1 MPHANIHIALSAVM
15 AEIDGVVVQK
25 KKSEGLNYAFASI
38 DDMIAVIR
46 PALTK
51 HGIVV
56 YPSGVSDMTRTVEP
70 NAKGTPMTNVSA
82 LFTFTFAHGESDT
95 YAYAQVPGEGRDSS
109 DKAHN
114 KALTAAYKYALKQT
128 LMIETG
134 DAERPQKRRSGGETK
149 DTPLTAVDFKRGFA
163 KKVAEKEDGIAA
175 STDQARYL
183 ASLMTD
189 AYKHVPNVSDKTR
202 LRVLSWLT
210 DREVGSTAQLTKAE
224 ISMLIERFTD
234 QQNQENKAL
243 TVRGREELL
252 NLLDATPAA
261 SAPAENLTI
270 WTPDS
275 KSDFWA
281 EASRLSVS
289 ANDIYKY
296 CDVKNAAEFFLKT
309 TPETAAQILGELS
322 ADDEQPSLFA
332 NAG

>member
-1 MPHANIHIALSAVM
+1 MSHGNIHIALSAVM
-15 AEIDGVVVQK
+15 ADIDGVVVQK

-56 YPSGVSDMTRTVEP
+56 YPSGVTDMTRIAEP
-70 NAKGTPMTNVSA
+70 NSKGTIMTTVSA
-82 LFTFTFAHGESDT
+82 LFSFTFAHGESET
-95 YAYAQVPGEGRDSS
+95 HMIAQVPGEGRDSS

-134 DAERPQKRRSGGETK
+134 DAERPQKRRTGPDKES
-149 DTPLTAVDFKRGFA
+149 PLPAADFKRGFA
-163 KKVAEKEDGIAA
+163 KKVSEKEDGIPAT
-175 STDQARYL
+175 TDQARYL

-189 AYKHVPNVSDKTR
+189 GYKQVPNVSDKTR

-210 DREVGSTAQLTKAE
+210 DREIGSTAQLTSAE
-224 ISMLIERFTD
+224 VSMLIERFAD
-234 QQNQENKAL
+234 PDNKAL

-252 NLLDATPAA
+252 NLLDATPAQD
-261 SAPAENLTI
+261 SKPAESLTI
-270 WTPDS
+270 WNPDS
-275 KSDFWA
+275 KSEFWA

-289 ANDIYKY
+289 ANQIYQY
-296 CDVKNAAEFFLKT
+296 ADVKNAAEFFLKA
-309 TPETAAQILGELS
+309 TPETAAQMLAELS
-322 ADDEQPSLFA
+322 EDDQPPLFA

>member
-1 MPHANIHIALSAVM
+1 MSHANVHIALSAVM
-15 AEIDGVVVQK
+15 ADIDGIVVQK

-56 YPSGVSDMTRTVEP
+56 YPSGVSDLSRTVEP

-82 LFTFTFAHGESDT
+82 LFSFTFAHGESET
-95 YAYAQVPGEGRDSS
+95 HMIAQVPGEGRDSS

-134 DAERPQKRRSGGETK
+134 DAERPSNRRSGAQVK
-149 DTPLTAVDFKRGFA
+149 DTALSAADFKRGFT
-163 KKVAEKEDGIAA
+163 KKVGEKEDGIPAT
-175 STDQARYL
+175 TDQARYL

-189 AYKHVPNVSDKTR
+189 GYKHVPNVSDKTR

-210 DREVGSTAQLTKAE
+210 EREIGSTAQLTSAE
-224 ISMLIERFTD
+224 VSMLIERFSD
-234 QQNQENKAL
+234 PDNKAL

-252 NLLDATPAA
+252 NLLDATPAQD
-261 SAPAENLTI
+261 SKPAESLTV

-275 KSDFWA
+275 KSEFWA

-289 ANDIYKY
+289 ANQIYQY
-296 CDVKNAAEFFLKT
+296 ADVKNAAEFFLKA
-309 TPETAAQILGELS
+309 TPETAAQMLAELS
-322 ADDEQPSLFA
+322 EDDQPPLFA

>member
-1 MPHANIHIALSAVM
+1 MAHANIHVALSAVM

-56 YPSGVSDMTRTVEP
+56 YPSGVTEMTRIAEP
-70 NAKGTPMTNVSA
+70 NSKGTIMTTVSA

-95 YAYAQVPGEGRDSS
+95 FAFAQVPGEGKDSS

-134 DAERPQKRRSGGETK
+134 DAERPQKRRSGTDKES
-149 DTPLTAVDFKRGFA
+149 PLAAVDFKRGFK
-163 KKVAEKEDGIAA
+163 KKVDEKEDGIAA
-175 STDQARYL
+175 STEQARYL

-189 AYKHVPNVSDKTR
+189 GYKHVPNVSDKTR

-210 DREVGSTAQLTKAE
+210 DRKINSTAQLTGAE
-224 ISMLIERFTD
+224 VSMLIERFAD
-234 QQNQENKAL
+234 PDNKAL

-252 NLLDATPAA
+252 NLLDATPAQT
-261 SAPAENLTI
+261 SEPQLTI
-270 WTPDS
+270 WNPDS
-275 KSDFWA
+275 KSAFWE

-289 ANDIYKY
+289 ANDLYKY
-296 CDVKNAAEFFLKT
+296 CEVKNAAEFFLKS
-309 TPETAAQILGELS
+309 TPETAAAVLRELS
-322 ADDEQPSLFA
+322 ADDGQPPLFA
-332 NAG
+332 DAG